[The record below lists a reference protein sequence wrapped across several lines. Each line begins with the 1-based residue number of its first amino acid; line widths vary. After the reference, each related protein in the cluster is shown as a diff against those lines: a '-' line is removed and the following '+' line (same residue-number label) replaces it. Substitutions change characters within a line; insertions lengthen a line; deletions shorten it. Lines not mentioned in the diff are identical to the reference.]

1 MIVNEEDECG
11 RVEGGGD
18 HQVPSYTDG
27 VCRLLFQFGD
37 LYLI

>member
-1 MIVNEEDECG
+1 MWEGG
-11 RVEGGGD
+11 RGGGD